1 MIGNH
6 SSNISYNRFK
16 IINCHLDNLEK
27 IDRKMQI
34 LLDSSVQGQSSIILF
49 VATENALGQ
58 IKKYINTV
66 AAVLEILI
74 NIIIQTN
81 YKPCKEYNKSCR
93 THSAT
98 HTQTI

>member
-1 MIGNH
+1 
-6 SSNISYNRFK
+6 
-16 IINCHLDNLEK
+16 
-27 IDRKMQI
+27 MQI
-34 LLDSSVQGQSSIILF
+34 LLDSSVRRVIAASFLF
-49 VATENALGQ
+49 VATEDALGQ